1 MEGQNKELRILAV
14 DDDPIALLVYRRVL
28 ENVSNLET
36 FSTAESALESFLQC
50 PAQIL
55 LLDWM
60 LPGMDGLELTSRIRQ
75 EPGTEDVQILIV
87 TGRDE
92 ADSLEKALQAG
103 ANDYLEKPVAPQQLL
118 VRIEIA
124 RRNLEL
130 RKRKNESDSKGAL
143 MLQVFDNSMHAILIT
158 DRENRIIYTNRAF
171 SSITG
176 YEQDEALG
184 QKPSFLSSNFHSA
197 AFYEQL
203 WESVNEHGG
212 WQGEIWNKRKNGEIY
227 PEWLEISTVINENR
241 ELTHFIAHFS
251 DISQKK
257 EHEEQLRFLAS
268 YDTLTGLPNRTH
280 FLEILDRSL
289 QRCRESHDQGAILF
303 MDLDRF
309 QVINDTLSHGS
320 GDLLLRQVSDRLRT
334 QIGPADTLSRTGG
347 DEFTILLEQL
357 HSVEEPIQ
365 KVEALM
371 AEFSKP
377 FYIQDQEIYIS
388 ASTGICVFP
397 NDGDDSAT
405 LLRKVDMAMYRA
417 KETGRNTYHF
427 YSPEINTR
435 AFEHLA
441 LEASLRRAIERDE
454 FVLHYQPLI
463 SSEDSAIVAAEA
475 LIRWEHPEL
484 GMVPPGRFIPMAE
497 ENGLIV
503 AMGEIVMQKAC
514 EAFRELHSQGLMLD
528 YISVNV
534 SARQFFQEGF
544 LEMIDKTLERTGM
557 NARNLEL
564 ELTESAFIQDVDR
577 TVELL
582 DQLRSR
588 GLHLAI
594 DDFGTG
600 FSSLSY
606 LKRFPLDTLKI
617 DQSFIRDIH
626 QNKDD
631 MAIVR
636 AIIALARVMKLRIVA
651 EGVETEE
658 QASILKKEG
667 CNILQGYY
675 YSRPLAF
682 ADFRAFLSR

>member
-103 ANDYLEKPVAPQQLL
+103 ANDYLEKPVAPQHLL

-130 RKRKNESDSKGAL
+130 RKRKNESDSKGSL

-176 YEQDEALG
+176 YEQDEAVG
-184 QKPSFLSSNFHSA
+184 QKPSFLSSDFHSA

-203 WESVNEHGG
+203 WESINKHGG
-212 WQGEIWNKRKNGEIY
+212 WQGEIWNKRKNGDIY

-241 ELTHFIAHFS
+241 ERTHFIAHFS

-257 EHEEQLRFLAS
+257 ENEEQLRFLAS
-268 YDTLTGLPNRTH
+268 YDTLTGLPNRAH
-280 FLEILDRSL
+280 FLEVLDRSL
-289 QRCRESHDQGAILF
+289 HRCQENHDQGAILF

-347 DEFTILLEQL
+347 DEFAILLEQL

-463 SSEDSAIVAAEA
+463 SSEDSAVVAAEA

-544 LEMIDKTLERTGM
+544 LEMIDETLEKTGM

-582 DQLRSR
+582 DQLRKR